1 MTTMQQE
8 PMTPEEIE
16 RIKRDLEEQKR
27 RDEEARREK
36 EDSDERAGE

>member
-27 RDEEARREK
+27 RDEDARREK
-36 EDSDERAGE
+36 ESEEGNGK